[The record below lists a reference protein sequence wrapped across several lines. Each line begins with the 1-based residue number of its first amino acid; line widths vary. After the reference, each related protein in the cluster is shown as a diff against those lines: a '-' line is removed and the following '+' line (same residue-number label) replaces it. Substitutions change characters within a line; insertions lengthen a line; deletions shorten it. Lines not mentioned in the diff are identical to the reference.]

1 MTRYTGSS
9 PEAKQKGFKRGK
21 TRRTNL
27 KNEEGGGRIKR
38 GGLFKREDG
47 NRREIRMRGLGR
59 KKKRGTKITGV
70 GSRKIFVYTKRRKKL
85 STIYF

>member
-1 MTRYTGSS
+1 MTRYTDLSL
-9 PEAKQKGFKRGK
+9 EAKRKDFKREK

-47 NRREIRMRGLGR
+47 KSERD
-59 KKKRGTKITGV
+59 
-70 GSRKIFVYTKRRKKL
+70 
-85 STIYF
+85 